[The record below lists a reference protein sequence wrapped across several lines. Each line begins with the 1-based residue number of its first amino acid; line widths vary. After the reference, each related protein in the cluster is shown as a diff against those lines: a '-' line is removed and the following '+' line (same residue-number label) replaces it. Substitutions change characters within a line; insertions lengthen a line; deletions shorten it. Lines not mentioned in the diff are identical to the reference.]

1 MGVPGTRL
9 GRALGGSVPP
19 FTPPRPFARRPRAVV
34 GTALVAGGIALL
46 AGPASAHVSP
56 TPSEVPAGAYT
67 NVQLLVPHGCDGS
80 ATEKVEVLVPEQIIT
95 ASPYWIAG
103 WTAEATTEDLAEPVD
118 DGHGGE
124 LTERTAQLTWTAG
137 EGDAL
142 PDGQYLDFGVGFKAP
157 DAEGETLYF
166 KTIQTCEDGTAEWIT
181 EWDGEG
187 EEPDAP
193 APAVK
198 IVAGTGDGHGGEAA
212 ADDHGDAGAD
222 DEGEAASSDS
232 ADGGSDSDS
241 GSDSSTPVAVAG
253 LVAGL
258 GGLVLGGTALAKA
271 RKA

>member
-1 MGVPGTRL
+1 M
-9 GRALGGSVPP
+9 PP
-19 FTPPRPFARRPRAVV
+19 FTPTRPFARRSRAVV
-34 GTALVAGGIALL
+34 GASLVAGGIALL

-80 ATEKVEVLVPEQIIT
+80 ATEKVEVQVPEQIIT

-103 WTAEATTEDLAEPVD
+103 WTAEATNEDLAEPID

-124 LTERTAQLTWTAG
+124 LTERTAELTWTAG
-137 EGDAL
+137 EGNAL
-142 PDGQYLDFGVGFKAP
+142 PDGQYLNFGVGFKAP

-166 KTIQTCEDGTAEWIT
+166 KTIQTCEEGTAEWIT

-198 IVAGTGDGHGGEAA
+198 IVAGSGDGHGGEAA
-212 ADDHGDAGAD
+212 SDDHDEADADA
-222 DEGEAASSDS
+222 EGEAAAGDGASS
-232 ADGGSDSDS
+232 ADADSDS
-241 GSDSSTPVAVAG
+241 GSSSSTPVAVAG

-258 GGLVLGGTALAKA
+258 GGLALGGTALAKA